1 MIALA
6 ATLLLLRDRGTRL
19 EVLMMRRGSALR
31 FMGGMWVFP
40 GGRVD
45 PSDCTPAAAASVGES
60 ATAEPPL
67 CALDGSPLPDALA
80 LGLRI
85 AACRE
90 TYEEAGILLA
100 RRRDGRCPDGQQLC
114 VLQAER
120 ERVTRSPQAFLQLLA
135 DTGLLLDTGQ
145 LVSWGHWITPSHE
158 RTRFD
163 TRFFATGW
171 PAGQPPSACGQE
183 STELQWLT
191 PQDACRAAARGEM
204 QLAPPTLLTLEDLDE
219 AYARH
224 RSVATLLAAE
234 RGRPTPPVMPR
245 IRSEGS
251 TTHVLMPWDP
261 AYAETHGEGT
271 GPATAYPPHL
281 TRRRSELVFPRAAPG
296 R

>member
-1 MIALA
+1 MIAAA
-6 ATLLLLRDRGTRL
+6 ATLILLRDRGLRL

-45 PSDCTPAAAASVGES
+45 PSDCTPAAAGNVAES
-60 ATAEPPL
+60 PTAERL
-67 CALDGSPLPDALA
+67 CAVDGSPLPAALA

-100 RRRDGRCPDGQQLC
+100 RQRDGGSPDPRQLAE
-114 VLQAER
+114 LQTER
-120 ERVTRSPQAFLQLLA
+120 ERVARSPVAFPQLLA
-135 DTGLLLDTGQ
+135 DAGLLLDVGG

-158 RTRFD
+158 RVRFD
-163 TRFFATGW
+163 TRFFATAM
-171 PAGQPPSACGQE
+171 PEGQSASADRRE
-183 STELQWLT
+183 STELEWLT
-191 PQDACRAAARGEM
+191 PEDVCRAAARGEM

-219 AYARH
+219 AYASH
-224 RSVATLLAAE
+224 GSVATLLAAE

-245 IRSEGS
+245 TRSEGV
-251 TTHVLMPWDP
+251 TTYVLMPWDP
-261 AYAETHGEGT
+261 AYAQAQGEGT

-281 TRRRSELVFPRAAPG
+281 TRRRSNLVFQRAAPG